1 VPQLYDFET
10 QDLGFNC
17 SKPLFISNQVSILSA
32 NLRKD
37 IPPAMEIW
45 KAFDIRVWILIC
57 FAFIFIIIADK
68 ILSKNKNHYS
78 KSIYNIFWVYFKP
91 QIGIA
96 EHLRYYSFFY
106 ILWLISV
113 RPLTEIFRNDLCANL
128 IAVPNRD
135 IDNLD
140 DLLVDNLNVYT
151 DGPKLHY
158 WKQYDFQILLQNN
171 DNLIKFIQ
179 LVKKTKSL
187 NSFIEKGEWKQLLDD
202 PNLMIDLVKKS
213 ALVEDDQSVQFFKT
227 FLQRF
232 ISLHS
237 GKESYIPKLITPLC
251 YGPQFKFVKEV
262 EKV

>member
-1 VPQLYDFET
+1 MHQIYDFET
-10 QDLGFNC
+10 QNLEINC

-32 NLRKD
+32 NVRKD
-37 IPPAMEIW
+37 IPLPMEIW
-45 KAFDIRVWILIC
+45 KAFDITVWILIC

-91 QIGIA
+91 LIGIG
-96 EHLRYYSFFY
+96 EHLRYYSFVY

-113 RPLTEIFRNDLCANL
+113 RSLTQIFRNDLCANL
-128 IAVPNRD
+128 IVVTNRG

-140 DLLVDNLNVYT
+140 DLLVDNLDVYT
-151 DGPKLHY
+151 DGPKLHI
-158 WKQYDFQILLQNN
+158 WKQEKFKELLLNN
-171 DNLIKFIQ
+171 DNLKKFSQ
-179 LVKKTKSL
+179 LTKKTKALDSL
-187 NSFIEKGEWKQLLDD
+187 MENGVWKQLLDD

-213 ALVEDDQSVQFFKT
+213 ALVEDDQSVEYFKT

-232 ISLHS
+232 ISLNL

-251 YGPQFKFVKEV
+251 YGPQFQFVKEV
-262 EKV
+262 EKM